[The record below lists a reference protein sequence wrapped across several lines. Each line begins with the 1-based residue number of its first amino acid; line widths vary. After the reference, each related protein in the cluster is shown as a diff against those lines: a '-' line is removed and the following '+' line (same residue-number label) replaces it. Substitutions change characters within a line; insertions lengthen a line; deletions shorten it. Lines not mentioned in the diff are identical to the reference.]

1 MEFPL
6 IGGFA
11 FAALLSIVIEV
22 LKALGVWNENAAPWV
37 NIIGGMVWAGF
48 VLAIGQFPGAETWI
62 VWVLNLIVTL
72 AGVPMMSQ
80 GVYRLMVK
88 PLTQKRFNTYDTVM

>member
-11 FAALLSIVIEV
+11 FAAILSVVIEV

-37 NIIGGMVWAGF
+37 NIVGGMVWVGL

-62 VWVLNLIVTL
+62 VWVLKLIATL
-72 AGVPMMSQ
+72 ATVPILSQ
-80 GVYRLMVK
+80 EVYRFIVK
-88 PLTQKRFNTYDTVM
+88 PLTQKRFNTYDKVM